1 MITLELTKEQV
12 KWLNDALR
20 VKMFC
25 LYSSANSIL
34 ATKEEKEEAFD
45 ELKIAEP
52 VFLLLRKAAHDDN
65 N

>member
-25 LYSSANSIL
+25 LYQSANSIL
-34 ATKEEKEEAFD
+34 ATKEDKEEAFD
-45 ELKIAEP
+45 ELKISEP

>member
-1 MITLELTKEQV
+1 MITIELTKDQV

-52 VFLLLRKAAHDDN
+52 VFLLLRKEAHDDN

>member
-1 MITLELTKEQV
+1 MITIELTKEQV
-12 KWLNDALR
+12 KWLNDAVR

-34 ATKEEKEEAFD
+34 TPKEDKEEAFE

-52 VFLLLRKAAHDDN
+52 IFLLLRKGGA
-65 N
+65 